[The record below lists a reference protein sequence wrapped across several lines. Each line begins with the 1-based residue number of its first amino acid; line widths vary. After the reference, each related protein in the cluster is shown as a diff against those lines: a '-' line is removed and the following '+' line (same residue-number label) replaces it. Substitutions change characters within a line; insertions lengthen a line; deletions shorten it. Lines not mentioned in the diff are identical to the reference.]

1 MQVFTLQQARKI
13 KEPIVYGLI
22 DPENGRIVYVGK
34 TKNPRNR
41 LSQYT
46 SPRTCHNAMLAEW
59 LAENHGRWRIAV
71 LDRNPADL
79 NAAER
84 RQIKKWRHQTFNL
97 IAGGDEMWRAHV
109 SQPWMA
115 GPGKK
120 CPSDILLSMLKRNG
134 GDPKIGKQVREL
146 RGRMTHRERCA
157 YEISLAMWAEQEM
170 PSLMRP
176 IRGWLANTSG
186 KILPII
192 AA

>member
-1 MQVFTLQQARKI
+1 MQVLTLQQARKI
-13 KEPIVYGLI
+13 KEPIVYGLT
-22 DPENGRIVYVGK
+22 DPADGRIVYVGK

-46 SPRTCHNAMLAEW
+46 SPSTCHNAMLAEW
-59 LAENHGRWRIAV
+59 LAENQGRCGIAV
-71 LDRNPADL
+71 LERNPADL

-84 RQIKKWRHQTFNL
+84 QHIRMLRHQTFNL

-146 RGRMTHRERCA
+146 RDRMTHRERCD
-157 YEISLAMWAEQEM
+157 YEVSLAMWAEQEM

-176 IRGWLANTSG
+176 IRAWLVNTSG
-186 KILPII
+186 KILPLI